1 MTAGRQAS
9 RRSQFNRLRRFF
21 GEAYGYGSL
30 VPLLAFVFFNTG
42 CAAYQ
47 FGSRSLFRD
56 NIRTVYVPIAR
67 NDTFRHDL
75 GVRLTEAVIRQIE
88 SRTPYK
94 VTGDPHADSTLTVR
108 FTSETKRVL
117 TETFNDDPRALDAI
131 VAAEATWTDR
141 FGNSLMQNT
150 IAMEGDLATSF
161 MQSERFV
168 PEAGQSIET
177 TLQAAIED
185 LAERIVSQMESRW

>member
-1 MTAGRQAS
+1 MAAFCRTEARTYPS
-9 RRSQFNRLRRFF
+9 RRL
-21 GEAYGYGSL
+21 
-30 VPLLAFVFFNTG
+30 LLATLAIIFCPG
-42 CAAYQ
+42 CAVYQ
-47 FGSRSLFRD
+47 FGSRSMFRD
-56 NIRTVYVPIAR
+56 NIHTVYVPIAR

-88 SRTPYK
+88 TQTPYK

-117 TETFNDDPRALDAI
+117 TETFTDDPRALDAV
-131 VAAEATWTDR
+131 VAAQATWTDR

-161 MQSERFV
+161 MQSERMV

-177 TLQAAIED
+177 TLQAGIED
-185 LAERIVSQMESRW
+185 LAERIVYQMESRW

>member
-1 MTAGRQAS
+1 M
-9 RRSQFNRLRRFF
+9 
-21 GEAYGYGSL
+21 
-30 VPLLAFVFFNTG
+30 
-42 CAAYQ
+42 YQ

-56 NIRTVYVPIAR
+56 NIHTVYVPIAR

-88 SRTPYK
+88 TRTPYK

-117 TETFNDDPRALDAI
+117 TETFNDDPRALDA
-131 VAAEATWTDR
+131 VVSAQATWTDR

-161 MQSERFV
+161 MQSERMV

-177 TLQAAIED
+177 TLQAGIED
-185 LAERIVSQMESRW
+185 LAERVVSQMESRW